1 MRFLA
6 GSTLFLIACSTT
18 GSGGTAPRPEVEETQ
33 IKLDLPAAPEFV
45 EPKPYPD
52 GSHSVTEMRLKGPK
66 FLEQQVKITGFVV
79 FKYDLETCAREV
91 GEKLVQKDAKLC
103 EGKKDVIDCTQ
114 KVGQKSVADSP
125 DQCDRPY
132 FYLADAPNASF
143 EKSISD
149 RRGPAP
155 AARRREARPAA
166 RRGVQ
171 EGPPGAAAFG
181 GPEADRDRHV
191 GDQVAAGLRQLR
203 RAPGVRRVAAGVLE
217 SDTDTADTDTDSAT
231 ATATATDTVTDTVTD
246 TRPPTSDTPPPRP
259 GT

>member
-6 GSTLFLIACSTT
+6 GSTLFLIACSTS
-18 GSGGTAPRPEVEETQ
+18 GSGGAAPPPEVTETQ

-79 FKYDLETCAREV
+79 FKYDLETCAHEV
-91 GEKLVQKDAKLC
+91 GEKMVQKDAKLC

-143 EKSISD
+143 EKSIWIVEVPRPLRD
-149 RRGPAP
+149 DEKRDPQLV
-155 AARRREARPAA
+155 EAFKK
-166 RRGVQ
+166 
-171 EGPPGAAAFG
+171 GPPV
-181 GPEADRDRHV
+181 PQLSV
-191 GDQVAAGLRQLR
+191 GQKL
-203 RAPGVRRVAAGVLE
+203 
-217 SDTDTADTDTDSAT
+217 
-231 ATATATDTVTDTVTD
+231 TVTGTWAIKS
-246 TRPPTSDTPPPRP
+246 PQGFGNSDGLLVYAGSQPAS
-259 GT
+259 

>member
-6 GSTLFLIACSTT
+6 GPTLFLIACSTT
-18 GSGGTAPRPEVEETQ
+18 GSGGSAPRPEVEETQ
-33 IKLDLPAAPEFV
+33 IKLDLPAPPEFV

-66 FLEQQVKITGFVV
+66 FLEQQVKITGYVV

-103 EGKKDVIDCTQ
+103 EGKKDVIDCTL

-143 EKSISD
+143 EKSIWIVEVPRPLRD
-149 RRGPAP
+149 DEKRDPQLV
-155 AARRREARPAA
+155 EAFKK
-166 RRGVQ
+166 
-171 EGPPGAAAFG
+171 GPPV
-181 GPEADRDRHV
+181 PQLTV
-191 GDQVAAGLRQLR
+191 GEKL
-203 RAPGVRRVAAGVLE
+203 
-217 SDTDTADTDTDSAT
+217 
-231 ATATATDTVTDTVTD
+231 TVTGTWAIKSPQGFGNSDGLLVYAGSQ
-246 TRPPTSDTPPPRP
+246 PPT
-259 GT
+259 

>member
-6 GSTLFLIACSTT
+6 GSTLFLIACSTS
-18 GSGGTAPRPEVEETQ
+18 GSGGAAPPPEVTETQ
-33 IKLDLPAAPEFV
+33 IKLDLPAVPDFV

-143 EKSISD
+143 EKSIWIVEVPRPLRD
-149 RRGPAP
+149 DEKRDPQLV
-155 AARRREARPAA
+155 EAFKK
-166 RRGVQ
+166 
-171 EGPPGAAAFG
+171 GPPV
-181 GPEADRDRHV
+181 PQLSV
-191 GDQVAAGLRQLR
+191 GQKL
-203 RAPGVRRVAAGVLE
+203 
-217 SDTDTADTDTDSAT
+217 
-231 ATATATDTVTDTVTD
+231 TVTGTWAIKS
-246 TRPPTSDTPPPRP
+246 PQGFGNSDGLLVYAGSQPAS
-259 GT
+259 